1 PIPIKCIFV
10 GDFVSFGPTDANYTQ
25 EKQLIKDVS
34 QKLFDST
41 SFCAGAAFYGY
52 KLPDMNPTVLQNSIT
67 CTKNAFDTLVDSLV
81 IDTTNDP
88 EMAAELDLGG
98 VEPLSALSYTSLVTV
113 GYNGTDT
120 QTLLPAGSVGTAV
133 TVPFMYTAD
142 DVDSIVSAVKKGFQ

>member
-1 PIPIKCIFV
+1 
-10 GDFVSFGPTDANYTQ
+10 
-25 EKQLIKDVS
+25 
-34 QKLFDST
+34 
-41 SFCAGAAFYGY
+41 
-52 KLPDMNPTVLQNSIT
+52 MLQNSIT

-88 EMAAELDLGG
+88 EMAADAISDLNTATINPDTNCLVFITAQLDLGG